1 VTSSGSGGGAVRRR
15 WWIAVLGALVIA
27 GVLWGV
33 RARSSRGA
41 GASATAQGGAP
52 PRAAGAPA
60 GGGGQGGPG
69 GPPRAIPV
77 AAAQVQ
83 RRDVPIYLEGLGNV
97 VAGRTV
103 TVRAQVDGRLDKVLF
118 DEGQLVHRGQLIAQ
132 IDPRPF
138 EIQLHQAQG
147 ALARDEAQ
155 LANARKNLERFR
167 ALRAENLIAQQQV
180 DDQLATASQ
189 LEATVR
195 IDRAA
200 IETARLNLDYARIT
214 SPIDGVTGLR
224 LVDQGNLIRASDQNG
239 LVIVT
244 QLDPISVLFTLP
256 QDDLRAI
263 STEMARGKL
272 AVDLFAR
279 DGSTPLGSGELTV
292 IDNQIN
298 QNTSTLRLKATVPN
312 PKRLLWP
319 NQFVNARLRL
329 MTRQGALVMPVTAV
343 QRGPSGTF
351 VYVVGDDLT
360 AAQRPIELEAT
371 PGDLAIVASG
381 LKEGERV
388 VTDGQNQL
396 RPGSKVV
403 IRDAARPAGAPR
415 VAGDGADAARQGG
428 QARQGGAR

>member
-1 VTSSGSGGGAVRRR
+1 VRRR

-33 RARSSRGA
+33 RARSSKGA
-41 GASATAQGGAP
+41 GANATAQGGTS
-52 PRAAGAPA
+52 PRAPGAPGAPA
-60 GGGGQGGPG
+60 GGPGG

-77 AAAQVQ
+77 AAAQVT

-118 DEGQLVHRGQLIAQ
+118 DEGQLVRRGQLIAQ

-155 LANARKNLERFR
+155 LANANKNLERFR
-167 ALRAENLIAQQQV
+167 ALRQENLIAQQQV
-180 DDQLATASQ
+180 DDQLAAASQ
-189 LEATVR
+189 LEGSVR

-224 LVDQGNLIRASDQNG
+224 LVDQGNLVRASDQNG
-239 LVIVT
+239 LVVVT
-244 QLDPISVLFTLP
+244 QLDPIGVIFTLP

-279 DGSTPLGSGELTV
+279 DGTTPLGSGELTV

-298 QNTSTLRLKATVPN
+298 QNTSTLRLKAMAPN

-329 MTRQGALVMPVTAV
+329 TTRQGALVMPVTAV

-351 VYVVGDDLT
+351 VYVIGDDLT
-360 AAQRPIELEAT
+360 ATQRPIELDAT
-371 PGDLAIVASG
+371 PGDLAIVANG

-403 IRDAARPAGAPR
+403 VREPARPAAAPR